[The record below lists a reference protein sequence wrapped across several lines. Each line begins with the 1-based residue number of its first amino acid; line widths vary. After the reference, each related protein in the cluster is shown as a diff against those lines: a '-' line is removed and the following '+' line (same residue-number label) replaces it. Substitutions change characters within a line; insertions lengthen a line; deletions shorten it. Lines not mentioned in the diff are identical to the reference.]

1 MTLPVDASDAD
12 PLIQKLAAYP
22 ETLRQLVL
30 AFRSNPN
37 DAAVDAVVCGI
48 LRYHA
53 QDTFDEVHATHGDEM
68 SLFDDLSMDS
78 LTMTEI
84 AFEAEDFLDIILS
97 NEDIKACARKILIE
111 LLPVVTALLE
121 KGEAELSPRLID
133 DIDTLLNAIA
143 HKASAQLREVIKM
156 AKSDLIKKE
165 IFKELGIKITR

>member
-1 MTLPVDASDAD
+1 MTLSADASDAD

-22 ETLRQLVL
+22 ETLRELVL

-37 DAAVDAVVCGI
+37 DATVDAVVCGI

-53 QDTFDEVHATHGDEM
+53 QDTFDEVHATHGDGM

-97 NEDIKACARKILIE
+97 NEDMLSIKTLADLKAFVRKAASRT
-111 LLPVVTALLE
+111 P
-121 KGEAELSPRLID
+121 D
-133 DIDTLLNAIA
+133 
-143 HKASAQLREVIKM
+143 ASA
-156 AKSDLIKKE
+156 S
-165 IFKELGIKITR
+165 